1 VATAQII
8 IGILCILFGF
18 LNFIQSYRLVGIT
31 LGYVGMASIVLGL
44 ITLSS
49 LWQSIIIAS
58 MLLAWIIQVELFF
71 KKHGKRKE

>member
-1 VATAQII
+1 MATAQII